1 MTLLC
6 PSGLRQGPQGGKE
19 KLERTS
25 KRREEEGAEEEKRD
39 KCEREGEGREIHINK
54 AHQVGTHQ
62 DIRQML
68 KVNRTDVSHQCPS
81 IMVSSCISFL
91 LTVLPVPRMMSYIP
105 AIIGSPSPNPSVQ
118 EPSQHPSGDFS
129 ALLHGPSYTQV
140 HVLAISYLTEK
151 SPSTPLIKSAAPTE
165 PFEVPALLRGLAE
178 LHPDKQSS
186 LRFPAPR
193 PRVSLLKQVVLEVN
207 SEFIVEV
214 KELDIENGT
223 TTWQTVRRQKRE
235 WIKFAAACR
244 EGEDNSK
251 RNPIARIRSDCE
263 ASQKITYRISGP
275 GIDRP
280 PYGVFTINSRTG
292 EINITSVV
300 DRETTPL
307 FLIYCRALNSRGEDL
322 ESPLELRVKVMDI
335 NDNPPVFTQS
345 VYTAAIEENSEA
357 NALVVKLSATDAD
370 EDNHLNSKIAYKILS
385 QEPAGVPMFMVN
397 RYTGEVRTMSN
408 FLDREQHSMYNLLV
422 RGSDRDGAADG
433 LSSECD
439 CRIKVLD
446 VNDNFPVLEKTSY
459 SASIKENC
467 LSSELLRLQAIDLDE
482 EGTDN
487 WLAKYTILSGND
499 GNWFDIETD
508 SQTNEGILKVIKM
521 LDYEKMPNVLLS
533 IGVKNQAEFHH
544 SVASQFRMH
553 PTPVRIQVINV
564 REGPMFHPSS
574 KTFSVRE
581 GLTGQ
586 SSSSRVLGTYTAID
600 LDTGSPATNVR
611 YIIGHDAGNWLKV
624 DSRTGEIQFSREFDK
639 KSKYFTNGIYKA
651 QILAIDDGSE
661 KTATGT
667 ICIEVVDAKDYCPV
681 IYSERNIVCTNS
693 PSVLIYVSDSSYGS
707 PFTFCV
713 LDQSP
718 ETTPVWDIRSIN
730 GTAAILMTEQTLSEQ
745 LYQVP
750 ILVKDSY
757 NRQCELPQIVQLN
770 ACDCDSNHM
779 CWQWSTTG
787 VYNGGVSS
795 VTDDMNGFVTDPGVT
810 DSNSGL
816 GSTGIGMIVMGL
828 LLLLLSPLLLL
839 LCCCKRRQP
848 EGLGTRFAPV
858 PEGGEGVMQPWR
870 IEGARPEDRDVS
882 HICGPMTASNTQD
895 RIDSSEIYTNTYAG
909 GGTVEGGVSGVEL
922 NTATA
927 MVTAEGLATGG
938 AAAGASRKRSST
950 MGTLREFADPGLNV
964 AFLDSYFSEKA
975 YAYADED
982 EGRPAN
988 DCLLVYD
995 HEGVGSPV
1003 GSIGCCSWI
1012 VDDLDESHME
1022 PLDPKFRTLA
1032 EICLDTEIEPFPSHQ
1047 SCIPISTDLPL
1058 LGPNY
1063 FVNES
1068 SGTTLSEA
1076 EFQAEMAKTEP
1087 VVHGDIIVT
1096 ETYTTAEPCVQPTTI
1111 VFDPQLP
1118 PNVVVTETV
1127 MAPVYDVQGNIC
1139 VPAEIANT
1147 HNVYY
1152 AERVLASPGMPDM
1165 NSVGMADAC
1174 MGPVMSGGILVGPEI
1189 QVTRMVS
1196 PDIHISQ
1203 TIGSTSPMTPRHRVT
1218 RYSNIHYSP
1227 Q

>member
-1 MTLLC
+1 MMMYCT
-6 PSGLRQGPQGGKE
+6 
-19 KLERTS
+19 
-25 KRREEEGAEEEKRD
+25 
-39 KCEREGEGREIHINK
+39 HI
-54 AHQVGTHQ
+54 
-62 DIRQML
+62 
-68 KVNRTDVSHQCPS
+68 
-81 IMVSSCISFL
+81 
-91 LTVLPVPRMMSYIP
+91 
-105 AIIGSPSPNPSVQ
+105 
-118 EPSQHPSGDFS
+118 
-129 ALLHGPSYTQV
+129 
-140 HVLAISYLTEK
+140 
-151 SPSTPLIKSAAPTE
+151 LIQIKI
-165 PFEVPALLRGLAE
+165 
-178 LHPDKQSS
+178 K
-186 LRFPAPR
+186 
-193 PRVSLLKQVVLEVN
+193 VVLEVN

-882 HICGPMTASNTQD
+882 HICGPTTASNTQD

>member
-1 MTLLC
+1 MQQSFFQEYSQECHNLDWKMM
-6 PSGLRQGPQGGKE
+6 PDYYSPVSG
-19 KLERTS
+19 
-25 KRREEEGAEEEKRD
+25 
-39 KCEREGEGREIHINK
+39 I
-54 AHQVGTHQ
+54 
-62 DIRQML
+62 
-68 KVNRTDVSHQCPS
+68 
-81 IMVSSCISFL
+81 
-91 LTVLPVPRMMSYIP
+91 
-105 AIIGSPSPNPSVQ
+105 
-118 EPSQHPSGDFS
+118 
-129 ALLHGPSYTQV
+129 
-140 HVLAISYLTEK
+140 
-151 SPSTPLIKSAAPTE
+151 APTHLGISSE
-165 PFEVPALLRGLAE
+165 GQQQAGTLNQSFSGASLQLVLMRVWRPLRDLRGL
-178 LHPDKQSS
+178 
-186 LRFPAPR
+186 
-193 PRVSLLKQVVLEVN
+193 RVSYLSTTEYFKVVLEVN

-263 ASQKITYRISGP
+263 ANQKITYRISGA

-280 PYGVFTINSRTG
+280 PYGVFTINPRTG

-300 DRETTPL
+300 DREITPL

-335 NDNPPVFTQS
+335 NDNAPVFTQNI
-345 VYTAAIEENSEA
+345 YTASIEENSDA

-370 EDNHLNSKIAYKILS
+370 EVNHLNSKIAYKIIS
-385 QEPAGVPMFMVN
+385 QEPAGAPMFMVN
-397 RYTGEVRTMSN
+397 RYTGEVRTMSS

-439 CRIKVLD
+439 CRIKILD

-467 LSSELLRLQAIDLDE
+467 LSSELIRLQAIDLDE

-487 WLAKYTILSGND
+487 WLAKYVILSGNE
-499 GNWFDIETD
+499 GNWFNIQTD
-508 SQTNEGILKVIKM
+508 PQTNEGILEVVKM
-521 LDYEKMPNVLLS
+521 LDYEDMPNVLLN

-553 PTPVRIQVINV
+553 STPIRIQIINV

-574 KTFSVRE
+574 KTFSIRE
-581 GLTGQ
+581 GIAGHSLLTH
-586 SSSSRVLGTYTAID
+586 VLGTYTAID
-600 LDTGSPATNVR
+600 LDTGNPATDVR
-611 YIIGHDAGNWLKV
+611 YIIGRDAGSWLKV

-639 KSKYFTNGIYKA
+639 KSKYIINGMYTA
-651 QILAIDDGSE
+651 EILAIDDGSR

-667 ICIEVVDAKDYCPV
+667 ICIEVPDVNDYCPV
-681 IYSERNIVCTNS
+681 IYSERNIICTNS
-693 PSVLIYVSDSSYGS
+693 PSVLIYVSDSSYGL

-713 LDQSP
+713 LDQPP
-718 ETTPVWDIRSIN
+718 ETAHMWDIRSIN
-730 GTAAILMTEQTLSEQ
+730 
-745 LYQVP
+745 V
-750 ILVKDSY
+750 
-757 NRQCELPQIVQLN
+757 
-770 ACDCDSNHM
+770 
-779 CWQWSTTG
+779 
-787 VYNGGVSS
+787 
-795 VTDDMNGFVTDPGVT
+795 
-810 DSNSGL
+810 
-816 GSTGIGMIVMGL
+816 
-828 LLLLLSPLLLL
+828 SPLLLL

-858 PEGGEGVMQPWR
+858 PEGGEGVMHPWR
-870 IEGARPEDRDVS
+870 IEGAHPEDRDVS

-895 RIDSSEIYTNTYAG
+895 RIDSSEIYTNTYAA

-922 NTATA
+922 NTAVGA
-927 MVTAEGLATGG
+927 AEGLATAG
-938 AAAGASRKRSST
+938 AAAGGSRKRSST
-950 MGTLREFADPGLNV
+950 MGTLREYADTGLNV

-988 DCLLVYD
+988 DCLLIYD

-1012 VDDLDESHME
+1012 VDDLDESYME
-1022 PLDPKFRTLA
+1022 TLDPKFRTLA

-1047 SCIPISTDLPL
+1047 ACIPISTDLPL

-1068 SGTTLSEA
+1068 SGATLSEA
-1076 EFQAEMAKTEP
+1076 EFQAEMATAEP
-1087 VVHGDIIVT
+1087 VIHGDIIVT

-1152 AERVLASPGMPDM
+1152 AERVLASPGTPDM
-1165 NSVGMADAC
+1165 SSVAMADAC
-1174 MGPVMSGGILVGPEI
+1174 MGPMMSGGILVGPEI
-1189 QVTRMVS
+1189 QVTQMVS

-1203 TIGSTSPMTPRHRVT
+1203 TIGSTSPMTSRHRVT
-1218 RYSNIHYSP
+1218 RYSNIHYS
-1227 Q
+1227 QQ

>member
-1 MTLLC
+1 MAFGHSQLC
-6 PSGLRQGPQGGKE
+6 FN
-19 KLERTS
+19 T
-25 KRREEEGAEEEKRD
+25 A
-39 KCEREGEGREIHINK
+39 C
-54 AHQVGTHQ
+54 
-62 DIRQML
+62 
-68 KVNRTDVSHQCPS
+68 
-81 IMVSSCISFL
+81 
-91 LTVLPVPRMMSYIP
+91 
-105 AIIGSPSPNPSVQ
+105 
-118 EPSQHPSGDFS
+118 
-129 ALLHGPSYTQV
+129 GPSRLV
-140 HVLAISYLTEK
+140 F
-151 SPSTPLIKSAAPTE
+151 
-165 PFEVPALLRGLAE
+165 FEDLCKIIL
-178 LHPDKQSS
+178 
-186 LRFPAPR
+186 
-193 PRVSLLKQVVLEVN
+193 VVVMEVN

-223 TTWQTVRRQKRE
+223 TKWQTVRRQKRE

-263 ASQKITYRISGP
+263 VSQKITYRISGA

-280 PYGVFTINSRTG
+280 PYGVFTINPRTG

-300 DRETTPL
+300 DREITPL
-307 FLIYCRALNSRGEDL
+307 FLIYCRALNARGEDL
-322 ESPLELRVKVMDI
+322 ESPLELRVKVMDV
-335 NDNPPVFTQS
+335 NDNPPVFTQN
-345 VYTAAIEENSEA
+345 VYTANIEENSEA

-370 EDNHLNSKIAYKILS
+370 EDNHLNSKIAYKIIA
-385 QEPAGVPMFMVN
+385 QEPTGAPMFMVN
-397 RYTGEVRTMSN
+397 RYTGEVRTLSS

-422 RGSDRDGAADG
+422 RGSDRDGATDG
-433 LSSECD
+433 LSAECD

-446 VNDNFPVLEKTSY
+446 VNDNFPILEKTSY
-459 SASIKENC
+459 SASIEENC
-467 LSSELLRLQAIDLDE
+467 LSSELIRLQAIDLDE

-487 WLAKYTILSGND
+487 WLAKYLILSGND
-499 GNWFDIETD
+499 GNWFDIQTD
-508 SQTNEGILKVIKM
+508 PQTNEGILKVIKM
-521 LDYEKMPNVLLS
+521 LDYEEMPNIHLS

-553 PTPVRIQVINV
+553 STPVRIQIVNV
-564 REGPMFHPSS
+564 REGPTFRPNSM
-574 KTFSVRE
+574 TFSVRE
-581 GLTGQ
+581 GVRGDASLNY
-586 SSSSRVLGTYTAID
+586 VLGTYTAID
-600 LDTGSPATNVR
+600 LDTGNPATNVR
-611 YIIGHDAGNWLKV
+611 YIIGHDAGSWLKV

-639 KSKYFTNGIYKA
+639 KSKYITNGMYA
-651 QILAIDDGSE
+651 AEILAIDDGSG

-667 ICIEVVDAKDYCPV
+667 ICIEVPDASDYCPV
-681 IYSERNIVCTNS
+681 IYSGRTICVDS
-693 PSVLIYVSDSSYGS
+693 PSIFIYVSDHSFGA

-713 LDQSP
+713 VDQPS
-718 ETTPVWDIRSIN
+718 EVANMWDIQTIN
-730 GTAAILMTEQTLSEQ
+730 GTSAILTAQQPLSPGT
-745 LYQVP
+745 YQIP

-757 NRQCELPQIVQLN
+757 NRACELPQIVQLI
-770 ACDCDSNHM
+770 ACVCDNNVCLHS
-779 CWQWSTTG
+779 STTG
-787 VYNGGVSS
+787 IYTGDVSGATDIYGS
-795 VTDDMNGFVTDPGVT
+795 TTDDGVGE
-810 DSNSGL
+810 SNVRL
-816 GSTGIGMIVMGL
+816 GPSGIGMIVLGL

-839 LCCCKRRQP
+839 MCCCKRRQP

-870 IEGARPEDRDVS
+870 IEGAHPEDRDALNV
-882 HICGPMTASNTQD
+882 CPPMTASNTQD

-922 NTATA
+922 NTA
-927 MVTAEGLATGG
+927 VG
-938 AAAGASRKRSST
+938 AAAGGLVAGGAASGTLRKRSST
-950 MGTLREFADPGLNV
+950 IGTLREYQDTAGLNM

-988 DCLLVYD
+988 DCLLIYD

-1012 VDDLDESHME
+1012 VDDLDESYME
-1022 PLDPKFRTLA
+1022 TLDPKFRTLA
-1032 EICLDTEIEPFPSHQ
+1032 EICLDTEIEPFPSQ
-1047 SCIPISTDLPL
+1047 QACIPISTDLPL

-1068 SGTTLSEA
+1068 SGMTLSEA
-1076 EFQAEMAKTEP
+1076 EFQAEIATCEP
-1087 VVHGDIIVT
+1087 VIHGDIIVT
-1096 ETYTTAEPCVQPTTI
+1096 ETYTTTEPCVQPTTI

-1118 PNVVVTETV
+1118 TNVVVTETV

-1152 AERVLASPGMPDM
+1152 AERVMSSPGLPDM
-1165 NSVGMADAC
+1165 SNTSMADGC

-1189 QVTRMVS
+1189 QVTQVC

-1203 TIGSTSPMTPRHRVT
+1203 TIGSTSPITSRHRVT

>member
-1 MTLLC
+1 
-6 PSGLRQGPQGGKE
+6 
-19 KLERTS
+19 
-25 KRREEEGAEEEKRD
+25 
-39 KCEREGEGREIHINK
+39 
-54 AHQVGTHQ
+54 
-62 DIRQML
+62 
-68 KVNRTDVSHQCPS
+68 
-81 IMVSSCISFL
+81 
-91 LTVLPVPRMMSYIP
+91 
-105 AIIGSPSPNPSVQ
+105 
-118 EPSQHPSGDFS
+118 
-129 ALLHGPSYTQV
+129 
-140 HVLAISYLTEK
+140 
-151 SPSTPLIKSAAPTE
+151 
-165 PFEVPALLRGLAE
+165 
-178 LHPDKQSS
+178 
-186 LRFPAPR
+186 
-193 PRVSLLKQVVLEVN
+193 LLK
-207 SEFIVEV
+207 V
-214 KELDIENGT
+214 KELDMENGT

-263 ASQKITYRISGP
+263 VNQKITYRISGA

-280 PYGVFTINSRTG
+280 PYGVFTINPRTG

-300 DRETTPL
+300 DREITPL

-335 NDNPPVFTQS
+335 NDNAPVFTQNI
-345 VYTAAIEENSEA
+345 YTASIEENCNA

-370 EDNHLNSKIAYKILS
+370 EDNHLNSKIAYKIIS
-385 QEPAGVPMFMVN
+385 QEPAGAPMFMVN
-397 RYTGEVRTMSN
+397 RYTGEVHTMSS

-422 RGSDRDGAADG
+422 RGSDRDGATDG

-467 LSSELLRLQAIDLDE
+467 LSSELIRLQAIDLDE
-482 EGTDN
+482 EGTNN
-487 WLAKYTILSGND
+487 WLAKYVILSGNE
-499 GNWFDIETD
+499 GNWFDIQTD
-508 SQTNEGILKVIKM
+508 PETNEGILKVIKT
-521 LDYEKMPNVLLS
+521 LDYETMPNVHLG

-553 PTPVRIQVINV
+553 SIPVRIQIINV
-564 REGPMFHPSS
+564 KEGHTFHPSS

-581 GLTGQ
+581 GITGHSLLT
-586 SSSSRVLGTYTAID
+586 RVLGTYTAID
-600 LDTGSPATNVR
+600 LDTGNPATNVR
-611 YIIGHDAGNWLKV
+611 YIIGHDAGSWLKV

-639 KSKYFTNGIYKA
+639 KSKYITNGIYTA
-651 QILAIDDGSE
+651 EILAIEDGSR

-667 ICIEVVDAKDYCPV
+667 ICIEVPDANDYCPV
-681 IYSERNIVCTNS
+681 VYSETNIICTNS
-693 PSVLIYVSDSSYGS
+693 PSVLIYVRDSSYGA

-713 LDQSP
+713 VDQP
-718 ETTPVWDIRSIN
+718 PHTAQMWDIRPIN
-730 GTAAILMTEQTLSEQ
+730 DTAAILMTEQILSEQ

-757 NRQCELPQIVQLN
+757 NRQCELAQIVQLN
-770 ACDCDSNHM
+770 ACDCDSNHV

-787 VYNGGVSS
+787 IYNGDVSS
-795 VTDDMNGFVTDPGVT
+795 VTADMNGFATDHGVE
-810 DSNSGL
+810 DSNVGL
-816 GSTGIGMIVMGL
+816 GPGGISMIVLGL
-828 LLLLLSPLLLL
+828 LLVLLSPLLLL
-839 LCCCKRRQP
+839 MCCCKRRQP
-848 EGLGTRFAPV
+848 EGLGTGFAPV
-858 PEGGEGVMQPWR
+858 PEGGEGVIQPWR
-870 IEGARPEDRDVS
+870 IEGAHPEDRVS
-882 HICGPMTASNTQD
+882 SLSLPKKHEDSGLIHASPSRARPACARLQGPPLFV
-895 RIDSSEIYTNTYAG
+895 EIYTNTYAG
-909 GGTVEGGVSGVEL
+909 GGTVEGGVSGVDL
-922 NTATA
+922 NTAVGTA
-927 MVTAEGLATGG
+927 GPGQSG
-938 AAAGASRKRSST
+938 PGPAAGASGKRSST
-950 MGTLREFADPGLNV
+950 MGTLREYADAGLNA
-964 AFLDSYFSEKA
+964 AFLDGYFSEKA

-988 DCLLVYD
+988 DCLLIYD

-1012 VDDLDESHME
+1012 VDDLDEGYME
-1022 PLDPKFRTLA
+1022 TLDPKFRTLA

-1047 SCIPISTDLPL
+1047 ACIPISTDLPL

-1068 SGTTLSEA
+1068 SGMTLSEA
-1076 EFQAEMAKTEP
+1076 EFQAEMATAEP
-1087 VVHGDIIVT
+1087 VIHGDIIVT

-1118 PNVVVTETV
+1118 PSVVVTETV

-1139 VPAEIANT
+1139 VPAELANT
-1147 HNVYY
+1147 HDVYH

-1165 NSVGMADAC
+1165 NSAGMADAC
-1174 MGPVMSGGILVGPEI
+1174 VGPVMSGGILVGPEI
-1189 QVTRMVS
+1189 QVTQMVS

-1203 TIGSTSPMTPRHRVT
+1203 TIGCTSPMTPRHRVT
-1218 RYSNIHYSP
+1218 RYSNIRYSP